1 MMIDKI
7 ICGVERLAKDKEVQ
21 IDNFQFLV
29 DSPEKEMGLYGSGML
44 IINTPWQVK
53 EKVEQSLKV
62 LTNLL

>member
-7 ICGVERLAKDKEVQ
+7 ICGVERISKEKPIQ

-53 EKVEQSLKV
+53 EKIQDAISFLNK
-62 LTNLL
+62 TF

>member
-1 MMIDKI
+1 MIDKI
-7 ICGVERLAKDKEVQ
+7 ICGVERISKDKEVQ

-62 LTNLL
+62 LKTLL